1 MKTVFGVIC
10 FLTLSIQGKTQY
22 AKDSA
27 EMATRL
33 EIFMQNNRLMDI
45 DKVLD
50 YTYPKLFTI
59 APREQVK
66 EAMENAFNSEEL
78 IIKLDSLKIVKIH
91 PVFAVNQNRYA
102 KITYSMIINMQ
113 LKGEGKD
120 SADIKMFLEIMQTQY
135 GEKNVTIDKSGNGIN
150 IFQEVDMAAIKDD
163 LSPEWTFANLKK
175 DDPLMDML
183 FEKDLIARFYSY

>member
-1 MKTVFGVIC
+1 MRTVFFIIC
-10 FLTLSIQGKTQY
+10 FLAFSTQGKSQY

-27 EMATRL
+27 EMITRL
-33 EIFMQNNRLMDI
+33 ETFMQHNRLMDF

-66 EAMENAFNSEEL
+66 EAMENAFNNEE
-78 IIKLDSLKIVKIH
+78 IAITLDSIKVVKIY
-91 PVFAVNQNRYA
+91 PIFAASQHRYA
-102 KITYSMIINMQ
+102 KLTYSMIINMRPN
-113 LKGEGKD
+113 GED
-120 SADIKMFLEIMQTQY
+120 STDITMFLELMQTQF
-135 GEKNVTIDKSGNGIN
+135 GEKNVTIDKTGNGIN

-163 LSPEWTFANLKK
+163 LSPEWTFVNLKK
-175 DDPLMDML
+175 EDPLMEML